1 MKVFGIGDLHLSHSG
16 EKPMD
21 VFGPH
26 WEGHRERI
34 EEHWRESISTD
45 DLTLVPGDISWA
57 MRIENATADLEWLGG
72 LPGRKVIIR
81 GNHDYWWPSLA
92 RLRRELPPG
101 VLAVQNSAV
110 DTGPC
115 VVAGSRG
122 WKAPGAESYD
132 EPEDGRILARE
143 LSRLQLS
150 LDEAA
155 RLLLAD
161 PGKPLFVMMHFP
173 PVVGGAGTGFTARIG
188 GSAAKICAYGHIHA
202 SPGCWPEGLDTE
214 LDGVRY
220 RLVSADYLGFRPVLL
235 AEV

>member
-1 MKVFGIGDLHLSHSG
+1 MRVFGIGDLHLSHSG

-34 EEHWRESISTD
+34 GEYWKESISPG
-45 DLTLVPGDISWA
+45 DLVLVPGDISWA
-57 MRIENATADLEWLGG
+57 MRFEDAMADLEWLGA

-81 GNHDYWWPSLA
+81 GNHDYWWPSLT

-101 VLAVQNSAV
+101 VMALQNSAV
-110 DTGPC
+110 DAGPC

-122 WKAPGAESYD
+122 WKAPGTEAFD
-132 EPEDGRILARE
+132 GIEDGRILARE
-143 LSRLQLS
+143 LSRLRLS

-155 RLLLAD
+155 RLLPAD
-161 PGKPLFVMMHFP
+161 SGKPLLVMTHFP
-173 PVVGGAGTGFTARIG
+173 PVVGGAAMGFAGLIAR
-188 GSAAKICAYGHIHA
+188 SSSKICAYGHIHA
-202 SPGCWPEGLDTE
+202 APGCWPEGVDTE
-214 LDGVRY
+214 LDGVSY